1 MIALDEIELGAFIH
15 ERDHEWWQ
23 RILVDS
29 DLAQQIDAALTML
42 DGQTENRVLWA
53 KEVGNFALARR
64 AHNFLQTVRM
74 ARKAIRP
81 TLHMHRTQLA
91 VKARHEAIR
100 QREKARVDSPEHTTR
115 REWQAAAMAVGSI
128 LYDLGEDEVLKSI
141 PVRGSTLHD
150 FVLRYRAGQGRSQH
164 D

>member
-42 DGQTENRVLWA
+42 DGQTENRVVWA
-53 KEVGNFALARR
+53 KEVGNFDLARR
-64 AHNFLQTVRM
+64 AHNFLQTVRS

-91 VKARHEAIR
+91 VKARQEAIK
-100 QREKARVDSPEHTTR
+100 QREQAGIDNHVNRK
-115 REWQAAAMAVGSI
+115 EWRAAAMRVGSI

-150 FVLRYRAGQGRSQH
+150 FVLRYRAGQEERQH